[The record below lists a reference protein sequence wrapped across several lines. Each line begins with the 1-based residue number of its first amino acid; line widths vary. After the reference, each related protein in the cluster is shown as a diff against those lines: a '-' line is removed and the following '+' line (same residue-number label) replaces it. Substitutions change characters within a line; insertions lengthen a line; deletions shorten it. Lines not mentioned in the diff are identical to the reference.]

1 MKLIGIV
8 VLILPWFSQGW
19 MVHRFAKP
27 LTLNRP
33 SSITQTKQTSLHMS
47 SQRDYSPAGAYKKKK
62 TNAVDV
68 LKEKLTSAGTSG
80 LLAYGILNFLYY
92 SIVTA
97 ITWHLTMSRYPIAAG
112 VVFSRRIQLTIAKL
126 GSVAGIVWAGSQ
138 VTKIFRIS
146 GAIVMAPVVDKL
158 MIGWQQK
165 FKLKSRNDAFWAI
178 VACLWSVLIV
188 FYGSLI
194 LYGAAV
200 SIPAL
205 SVSIP

>member
-1 MKLIGIV
+1 
-8 VLILPWFSQGW
+8 
-19 MVHRFAKP
+19 MVRHLAKP
-27 LTLNRP
+27 LVVLNRP
-33 SSITQTKQTSLHMS
+33 SSPFCFVPTSSLQTKQTALRMS
-47 SQRDYSPAGAYKKKK
+47 NQRDYSPSGAYKKQKN
-62 TNAVDV
+62 NAMDT
-68 LKEKLTSAGTSG
+68 LKEKLTAAGTSG

-92 SIVTA
+92 SIITA
-97 ITWHLTMSRYPIAAG
+97 VTWHFTMARYPIATG
-112 VVFSRRIQLTIAKL
+112 VVFSRRIQLTVAKL

-146 GAIVMAPVVDKL
+146 GAIVLAPVVDKL
-158 MIGWQQK
+158 MLWWQTK

-178 VACLWSVLIV
+178 VSCLWATLIL

-200 SIPAL
+200 SIPSL